1 MLLVLCLVYCIDVV
15 DMESDDED
23 IILLWW
29 LKKIWER
36 RRRRIFWIHP
46 LINSAQNSY
55 IVAREL
61 IRDPDKF
68 QFYYRMKKET
78 FDVLLHLVG
87 PFLAVVLGKT
97 CHKY

>member
-1 MLLVLCLVYCIDVV
+1 MLCLVYCIDVV

-29 LKKIWER
+29 PRRRRER
-36 RRRRIFWIHP
+36 RRRRRFWIHP
-46 LINSAQNSY
+46 LIKSAQSIY

-68 QFYYRMKKET
+68 PFYKKMKKET
-78 FDVLLHLVG
+78 FDILLHLVG